1 MKVWKERNNCGCKTK
16 KLEKKLDKMMVQ
28 VLQMNG
34 MVAIEEFSKHN
45 VKKNQGGNN
54 YGGK

>member
-1 MKVWKERNNCGCKTK
+1 
-16 KLEKKLDKMMVQ
+16 
-28 VLQMNG
+28 MNG

-54 YGGK
+54 YGGKWIKAKDAQNQVKTKWFGGEEQGFGPSIC